1 MVSKCKRSTLAQSY
15 FLTKIY
21 INMNSIICNKK
32 YLKAKSLQMMLL
44 FFLI

>member
-1 MVSKCKRSTLAQSY
+1 MIT
-15 FLTKIY
+15 

-32 YLKAKSLQMMLL
+32 YLKAKSLQMMML